1 MDDRT
6 LRARGVQ
13 AQLGDTGALNEVLKA
28 IQHSVL
34 RHVSAMVGGDDRA
47 WDVVQVTLL
56 SIARTIGGLRDPRLF
71 KPWAFRIA
79 TRAAVKAVT
88 RDRREELFAEPPEA
102 EAELEVE
109 DPRLDDIR
117 SHALTLPPATRIVI
131 EMHYLD
137 GMKLWEIAESLEVS
151 EGTVKSRLNYGLSR
165 LRKLLG
171 A

>member
-6 LRARGVQ
+6 LRARVVQ

-56 SIARTIGGLRDPRLF
+56 SIARTICGLWDPRLF

-88 RDRREELFAEPPEA
+88 RDRREELFADVWRDTVVTDDTLTRSIRELREA
-102 EAELEVE
+102 FGD
-109 DPRLDDIR
+109 DPRAPRYIETVPRRGFRWLGGRARGLRLQERRRAARDR
-117 SHALTLPPATRIVI
+117 GTRT
-131 EMHYLD
+131 D
-137 GMKLWEIAESLEVS
+137 
-151 EGTVKSRLNYGLSR
+151 
-165 LRKLLG
+165 
-171 A
+171 